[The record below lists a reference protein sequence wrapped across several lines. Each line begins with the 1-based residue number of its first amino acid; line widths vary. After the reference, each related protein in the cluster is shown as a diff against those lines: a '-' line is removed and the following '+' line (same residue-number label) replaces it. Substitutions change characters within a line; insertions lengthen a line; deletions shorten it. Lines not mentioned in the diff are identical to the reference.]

1 MIAPE
6 YHDCAD
12 VSKFAAMQVPEQIFI
27 TDKLPKGATG
37 KIQRRHMVGHF
48 IGKGGTGG
56 GKLEGGVE
64 RKDTAS
70 GKPLFHSKL

>member
-1 MIAPE
+1 M
-6 YHDCAD
+6 
-12 VSKFAAMQVPEQIFI
+12 FI

-48 IGKGGTGG
+48 IGKGGS
-56 GKLEGGVE
+56 KAESGGVQ

>member
-1 MIAPE
+1 
-6 YHDCAD
+6 
-12 VSKFAAMQVPEQIFI
+12 MQVPEQMFI

-48 IGKGGTGG
+48 IGKGG
-56 GKLEGGVE
+56 GKGEGGVQ

>member
-1 MIAPE
+1 
-6 YHDCAD
+6 
-12 VSKFAAMQVPEQIFI
+12 MQVPEQMFI

-48 IGKGGTGG
+48 IGKGGS
-56 GKLEGGVE
+56 KAESGGVQ